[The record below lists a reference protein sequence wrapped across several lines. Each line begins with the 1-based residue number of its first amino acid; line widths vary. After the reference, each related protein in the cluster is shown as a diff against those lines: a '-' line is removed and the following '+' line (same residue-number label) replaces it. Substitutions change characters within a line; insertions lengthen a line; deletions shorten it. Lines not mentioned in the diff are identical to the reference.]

1 MSLVDST
8 IVILESPLRV
18 NKTLNDILNFMGNRI
33 VALCKE
39 ITKIHEN
46 VKFGYVNDIINEE
59 NMKYKGEYIILIA
72 NEKYEL

>member
-1 MSLVDST
+1 MNLFLVDST

-59 NMKYKGEYIILIA
+59 NMKYKESILF
-72 NEKYEL
+72 